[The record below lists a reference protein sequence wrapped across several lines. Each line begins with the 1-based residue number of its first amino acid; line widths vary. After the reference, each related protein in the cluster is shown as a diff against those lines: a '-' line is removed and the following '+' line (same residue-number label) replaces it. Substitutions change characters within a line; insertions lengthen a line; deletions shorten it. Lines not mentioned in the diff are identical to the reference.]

1 MKLYDFS
8 KRFSRVAEAWIKQNA
23 GKYKVEELEARVP
36 DLYVKWLNTP
46 ASWLDGATPAA
57 YFDQFDDAVLLVD
70 MLKGYC
76 KANIAAPDPLLDR
89 ISTLGEPCVQP
100 LLALFAD
107 DRADEKPRAMAGAL
121 LVEIG
126 SAAPLKTCVEM
137 ISRTDASADVREQA
151 VAILRGLGGA
161 AEQPLLTAMEHAQGE
176 AFSAYLDV
184 LLDCSTDPRLYDW
197 AVYGLRNQPEHREVF
212 ASFLLRLGDERA
224 VEPLSQLLNSQDLG
238 YLQYMEICN
247 AIESLGG
254 EVRVVREFSG
264 DADYEQL
271 RQLPVEEESSDLD
284 EDKPRVQEETEKPR
298 W

>member
-46 ASWLDGATPAA
+46 ASWLDGATPAS
-57 YFDQFDDAVLLVD
+57 YFDQFDDAALLVD

-89 ISTLGEPCVQP
+89 ISALGEPCVQP

-107 DRADEKPRAMAGAL
+107 DQADEKPRAMAGAL

-126 SAAPLKTCVEM
+126 SAAPLSTCVDM
-137 ISRTDASADVREQA
+137 IACPDVSADVREQA
-151 VAILRGLGGA
+151 VAILRGLGIV
-161 AEQPLLTAMEHAQGE
+161 AEQPLLAAMEQAQGE
-176 AFSAYLDV
+176 TFSAYLDV

-224 VEPLSQLLNSQDLG
+224 VEPLSQLLSSQDLG

-254 EVRVVREFSG
+254 EVRVAREFSG

>member
-1 MKLYDFS
+1 MKLFDYS

-36 DLYVKWLNTP
+36 DLYMKWLNTP

-57 YFDQFDDAVLLVD
+57 YFDQFDDAPQLVE
-70 MLKGYC
+70 MLMAYC
-76 KANIAAPDPLLDR
+76 GKNIAVPDPLLDR
-89 ISTLGEPCVQP
+89 ISTLGAPCVAP

-107 DRADEKPRAMAGAL
+107 ESADEKPRAMAGAL

-126 SAAPLKTCVEM
+126 AEEPLNDCVRM
-137 ISRTDASADVREQA
+137 IAGENTPVDVREQA
-151 VAILRGLGGA
+151 VAILRGLGRS
-161 AEQPLLTAMEHAQGE
+161 AEPALLQAMENAAGE

-184 LLDCSTDPRLYDW
+184 LLDCSMDPRLYDW
-197 AVYGLRNQPEHREVF
+197 AVYGLRNQPERREVF

-224 VEPLSQLLNSQDLG
+224 IEPLSQLLNSQDLG
-238 YLQYMEICN
+238 YLQYMEISN

-254 EVRVVREFSG
+254 EVTVQREFSG

-271 RQLPVEEESSDLD
+271 RQLPEEEPEEQPDQ
-284 EDKPRVQEETEKPR
+284 PRE
-298 W
+298 

>member
-8 KRFSRVAEAWIKQNA
+8 KRVSRVAEAWIKQNA

-57 YFDQFDDAVLLVD
+57 YFDQFDDAALLVD

-89 ISTLGEPCVQP
+89 ISALGEPCVAP

-107 DRADEKPRAMAGAL
+107 AQAEEKPRAMAGAL

-126 SAAPLKTCVEM
+126 SAAPLQNCVEL
-137 ISRTDASADVREQA
+137 IADAATLAEVREQA
-151 VAILRGLGGA
+151 VAILRTLGSA
-161 AEQPLLTAMEHAQGE
+161 AEQPLLAAMQQAEGE
-176 AFSAYLDV
+176 TFSAYLDV
-184 LLDCSTDPRLYDW
+184 LLDCSADPRLYDW
-197 AVYGLRNQPEHREVF
+197 AVYGLRNQPERREVY

-254 EVRVVREFSG
+254 EVRVTREFAG

-271 RQLPVEEESSDLD
+271 RQLPVEEEPD
-284 EDKPRVQEETEKPR
+284 ELEDDKPRVQEETEKPR